1 MLKTNSK
8 KVMEAMKEEVLSFY
22 NLEDLKND
30 LKAVRCQNQ
39 CNTIYHCGY
48 RLVEGGC
55 FRVDNYDIH
64 GFLLDVLE
72 ETEEEEADKYF
83 DKSFD
88 LYKRLIA
95 RAIEKL
101 VK

>member
-8 KVMEAMKEEVLSFY
+8 KVMEAMKKEVLSFY

-30 LKAVRCQNQ
+30 LKAVRCPNQ
-39 CNTIYHCGY
+39 CNTIYHCGC
-48 RLVEGGC
+48 RLVESGC
-55 FRVDNYDIH
+55 FRVYNNDIN

-72 ETEEEEADKYF
+72 ETEEEADKYF

-88 LYKRLIA
+88 LYKHLIA
-95 RAIEKL
+95 KAIEKL